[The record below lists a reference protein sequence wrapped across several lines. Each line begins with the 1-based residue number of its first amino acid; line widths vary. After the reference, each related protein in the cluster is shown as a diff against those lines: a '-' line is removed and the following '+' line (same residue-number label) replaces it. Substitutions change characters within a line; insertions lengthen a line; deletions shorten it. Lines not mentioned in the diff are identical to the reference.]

1 MTAYTNLIEK
11 ESMYQAPKQLA
22 PQGNILLIE
31 NDLFLSNSLKS
42 FLSRKGF
49 EVEQTRHQA
58 DLNEV
63 ITSAQADMV
72 LLDIGFVSLEQL
84 SIIKEIRE
92 TFTGLL
98 IVLTSRDS
106 EAEQVKAFNLGAD
119 DYLVKPISINI
130 LTARIT
136 SLFRRQQDRVDYN
149 EASDISLAEILLQ
162 PKSQKCFVSGKAVKL
177 TGFEFNLLKLL
188 MQHEGRILTR
198 DAIYTQLLG
207 RAYNGVER
215 TVDVRMSQLREKLAL
230 EGLKQVQIETIW
242 GQGYMLTKLN

>member
-1 MTAYTNLIEK
+1 MTAYTNLVEK

-49 EVEQTRHQA
+49 GVEQARHQA

-63 ITSAQADMV
+63 ITSVQPDMV
-72 LLDIGFVSLEQL
+72 LLDIGFVTLDQL
-84 SIIKEIRE
+84 SVIEDMRD
-92 TFTGLL
+92 TFNGLL

-119 DYLVKPISINI
+119 DYLVKPISTNI
-130 LTARIT
+130 LTARIM
-136 SLFRRQQDRVDYN
+136 SLFRRQKDKVQHN
-149 EASDISLAEILLQ
+149 EGNEISLAELALQ
-162 PKSQKCFVSGKAVKL
+162 PKSQKCYVGGKAVKL

-188 MQHEGRILTR
+188 MQHEGTILTR